1 MSRYHRLIKSQ
12 FKSINEEPYA
22 TIQYPTNATFV
33 SKEIMEGNEEKESVR
48 QESKIVYDGSK
59 LVKNKKTKRQEKKES
74 FGQIMENETSGHVA

>member
-1 MSRYHRLIKSQ
+1 MNLLQKRFEKQSNTLYEVS
-12 FKSINEEPYA
+12 YA
-22 TIQYPTNATFV
+22 ILQQPTNATFV

-48 QESKIVYDGSK
+48 QESKIVYDESK

>member
-22 TIQYPTNATFV
+22 IIQYPTNATFV

-48 QESKIVYDGSK
+48 QESKIVYDESK